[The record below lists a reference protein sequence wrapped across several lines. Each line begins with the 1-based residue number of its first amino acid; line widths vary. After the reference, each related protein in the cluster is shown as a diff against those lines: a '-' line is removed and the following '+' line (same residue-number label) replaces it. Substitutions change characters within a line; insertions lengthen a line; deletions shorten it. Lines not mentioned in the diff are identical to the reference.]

1 MACRPLFQD
10 NHPMA
15 HVPQIKIPATYM
27 RGGTSKGV
35 FFRLQDLPEAARVPG
50 AARDAL
56 LLRVIGSPDPYGKQ
70 IDGMGGA
77 TSSASKIVIISESSK
92 PDHDVDYL
100 FGQVAIDKAFV
111 DWSGNCGNLSA
122 AVGPFAISAGL
133 VDASRVPPNGVAIV
147 RIWQANIGKTIVAHV
162 PIVDSAVQETGD
174 FELDG
179 VAFPAAEVQLEFMDP
194 AAEEEGAGG
203 GMFPTGNLVDD
214 LEVPGIGTLKST
226 MINAGI
232 PTIFVNAQALGYT
245 GTELQDAINGDAE
258 VLAKF
263 ETIRAHGA
271 LRMGLINALDEIAT
285 RQHTPKIAFV
295 ARPAEYIASSGKLVA
310 AADVDLLVRAMSM
323 GKLHH
328 AMMGTAAVAIGTAA
342 AIPGTLVNLAAGGGE
357 RNAVRF
363 GHPSGTL
370 RVGAEAACIDG
381 EWTVTKAIMS
391 RSARVLMEGWV
402 RVPGDAF

>member
-1 MACRPLFQD
+1 
-10 NHPMA
+10 MA
-15 HVPQIKIPATYM
+15 HQTQIKIPATYM

-35 FFRLQDLPEAARVPG
+35 FFRLQDLPAAAQVPG
-50 AARDAL
+50 KARDAL

-77 TSSASKIVIISESSK
+77 TSSTSKTVILSK
-92 PDHDVDYL
+92 SARAEHDVDYL

-122 AVGPFAISAGL
+122 AVGAFAISGGL
-133 VDASRVPPNGVAIV
+133 VDADRVPRDGVAVV
-147 RIWQANIGKTIVAHV
+147 RIWQANIAKTIIAHI
-162 PIVDSAVQETGD
+162 PMSNGEVQETGD

-179 VAFPAAEVQLEFMDP
+179 VTFPAAEVQLEFMDP
-194 AAEEEGAGG
+194 AADEEGAGG
-203 GMFPTGNLVDD
+203 SMFPTGNLVDE
-214 LEVPGIGTLKST
+214 LEVPGVGTFKAT

-232 PTIFVNAQALGYT
+232 PTIFVNAEDIGYT
-245 GTELQDAINGDAE
+245 GTELQDAINGDAKA
-258 VLAKF
+258 LARF

-271 LRMGLINALDEIAT
+271 LRMGLIKHIDEAAQ
-285 RQHTPKIAFV
+285 RQHTPKVAFV
-295 ARPAEYIASSGKLVA
+295 APPAGYTSSSGKQVA
-310 AADVDLLVRAMSM
+310 AGDIDLLVRALSM

-342 AIPGTLVNLAAGGGE
+342 AVPGTLVNLAAGGGA
-357 RNAVRF
+357 RSAVRF

-370 RVGAEAACIDG
+370 RVGAEAARADG
-381 EWTVTKAIMS
+381 EWSVTKAIMS

>member
-1 MACRPLFQD
+1 
-10 NHPMA
+10 
-15 HVPQIKIPATYM
+15 IKIPATYI

-35 FFRLQDLPEAARVPG
+35 FFRLQDLPEAAQIPG
-50 AARDAL
+50 PARDAL
-56 LLRVIGSPDPYGKQ
+56 LMRVIGSPDPYGKQ

-77 TSSASKIVIISESSK
+77 TSSTSKTVIVSKSSK

-100 FGQVAIDKAFV
+100 FGQVAIDSAYV
-111 DWSGNCGNLSA
+111 DWSGNCGNLSSA
-122 AVGPFAISAGL
+122 IGPFAISNGFI
-133 VDASRVPPNGVAIV
+133 DASRIPKDGMATV
-147 RIWQANIGKTIVAHV
+147 RIWQANIGKTIIAHV
-162 PIVDSAVQETGD
+162 PITNGEVQETGD

-179 VAFPAAEVQLEFMDP
+179 VTFPAAEVQLEFMDP

-203 GMFPTGNLVDD
+203 SMFPTGNLVDD
-214 LEVPGIGTLKST
+214 LEVPGIGTLKAT

-232 PTIFVNAQALGYT
+232 PTIFVNAEDIGYT
-245 GTELQDAINGDAE
+245 GTELQDAINGDPKA
-258 VLAKF
+258 LAMF

-271 LRMGLINALDEIAT
+271 MRMGLIRHIEEAVK

-295 ARPAEYIASSGKLVA
+295 AKPADYVSSSGKQVA
-310 AADVDLLVRAMSM
+310 AGEIDLLVRALSM

-342 AIPGTLVNLAAGGGE
+342 AIPGTLVSLAAGG
-357 RNAVRF
+357 RSRDAVRF

-370 RVGAEAACIDG
+370 RVGAEAAQIDG
-381 EWTVTKAIMS
+381 EWVVKKAVMS

-402 RVPGDAF
+402 RVPGDTF

>member
-1 MACRPLFQD
+1 MNFK
-10 NHPMA
+10 
-15 HVPQIKIPATYM
+15 PQIKVPATYM

-35 FFRLQDLPEAARVPG
+35 FFRLQDLPEAAQEPG

-77 TSSASKIVIISESSK
+77 TSSTSKTVIVSTSTQPE
-92 PDHDVDYL
+92 HDVDYL
-100 FGQVAIDKAFV
+100 FGQVSIDQAFV

-122 AVGPFAISAGL
+122 AVGPFAISNGL
-133 VDASRVPPNGVAIV
+133 IDPSRLPNDGIATI
-147 RIWQANIGKTIVAHV
+147 RIWQANIQKTIIAHV
-162 PIVDSAVQETGD
+162 PMTNGAVQETGD
-174 FELDG
+174 VELDG
-179 VAFPAAEVQLEFMDP
+179 VTFPAAEVQLEFMDP

-203 GMFPTGNLVDD
+203 AMFPTGALVDD
-214 LEVPGIGTLKST
+214 LEVPGVGTLKAT

-232 PTIFVNAQALGYT
+232 PTIFVNAEAIGYT
-245 GTELQDAINGDAE
+245 GTELQEAINSDPKA
-258 VLAKF
+258 LAMF

-271 LRMGLINALDEIAT
+271 VRMGLIKDISEAAK
-285 RQHTPKIAFV
+285 RQHTPKVAFV
-295 ARPAEYIASSGKLVA
+295 AAPKEYVSSSGKVVKTG
-310 AADVDLLVRAMSM
+310 DVDLLVRALSM

-357 RNAVRF
+357 RTAVRF

-370 RVGAEAACIDG
+370 RVGAEAMQQDG
-381 EWTVTKAIMS
+381 EWCVKKAIMS
-391 RSARVLMEGWV
+391 RSARVLMEGCV
-402 RVPGDAF
+402 RVPPAVS

>member
-1 MACRPLFQD
+1 MK
-10 NHPMA
+10 NK
-15 HVPQIKIPATYM
+15 PQIKIPATYM

-35 FFRLQDLPEAARVPG
+35 FFRLQDLPEAAQVPG

-77 TSSASKIVIISESSK
+77 TSSTSKTVILSK
-92 PDHDVDYL
+92 SCKPGHDVDYL
-100 FGQVAIDKAFV
+100 FGQVSIDQAFV

-122 AVGPFAISAGL
+122 AVGAFAISTGL
-133 VDASRVPPNGVAIV
+133 VDADRIPQDGVAIV
-147 RIWQANIGKTIVAHV
+147 RVWQANISKTIIAHI
-162 PIVDSAVQETGD
+162 PITGGEVQETGD

-179 VAFPAAEVQLEFMDP
+179 VTFPAAEVQLEFMDP

-203 GMFPTGNLVDD
+203 AMFPTGQLVDD
-214 LEVPGIGTLKST
+214 LEVPGIGTLKAT

-232 PTIFVNAQALGYT
+232 PTIFVNAEAIGYT
-245 GTELQDAINGDAE
+245 GTELQDAINSDPKA
-258 VLAKF
+258 LAMF
-263 ETIRAHGA
+263 ETIRAYGA
-271 LRMGLINALDEIAT
+271 VRMGLIKHIDEAAK

-295 ARPAEYIASSGKLVA
+295 AKPAAYVSSSGKQVA
-310 AADVDLLVRAMSM
+310 AEDVDLLVRAMSM

-342 AIPGTLVNLAAGGGE
+342 AIPGTLVNLAAGGGA
-357 RNAVRF
+357 RSAVRF

-370 RVGAEAACIDG
+370 RVGAEASQIDG
-381 EWTVTKAIMS
+381 EWSVTKAIMS

>member
-1 MACRPLFQD
+1 
-10 NHPMA
+10 MA
-15 HVPQIKIPATYM
+15 HKPQIRIPATYM

-35 FFRLQDLPEAARVPG
+35 FFRLQDLPDAAQMPG

-77 TSSASKIVIISESSK
+77 TSSTSKTVIIAKSSK

-100 FGQVAIDKAFV
+100 FGQVSIDKPFV

-133 VDASRVPPNGVAIV
+133 VEANRIPRDGVSTV
-147 RIWQANIGKTIVAHV
+147 RIWQANIGKTIIAHV
-162 PIVDSAVQETGD
+162 PMTDGVVQETGD

-179 VAFPAAEVQLEFMDP
+179 VTFPAAEVQLEFMDP
-194 AAEEEGAGG
+194 AAEEDGAGG
-203 GMFPTGNLVDD
+203 SMFPTGNLVDD
-214 LEVPGIGTLKST
+214 LEVPGVGTLKAT

-232 PTIFVNAQALGYT
+232 PTIFVNAEAIGYN
-245 GTELQDAINGDAE
+245 GTELQDAINSDEKA
-258 VLAKF
+258 LAMF

-271 LRMGLINALDEIAT
+271 LRMGLIKHLDEIAT

-295 ARPAEYIASSGKLVA
+295 AKPADYVSSSGKRIGSG
-310 AADVDLLVRAMSM
+310 DVDLLVRAMSM

-357 RNAVRF
+357 REAVRF

-370 RVGAEAACIDG
+370 RVGAEAAVVGG
-381 EWTVTKAIMS
+381 EWVVRKAVMS

-402 RVPGDAF
+402 RVQG

>member
-1 MACRPLFQD
+1 MPHL
-10 NHPMA
+10 
-15 HVPQIKIPATYM
+15 PQIKIPATYM

-35 FFRLQDLPEAARVPG
+35 FFRLQDLPESCQVPG
-50 AARDAL
+50 KARDTL

-77 TSSASKIVIISESSK
+77 TSSTSKTVILAKSSK
-92 PDHDVDYL
+92 ADHDVDYL
-100 FGQVAIDKAFV
+100 FGQVGIDQAFV
-111 DWSGNCGNLSA
+111 DWSGNCGNLTA
-122 AVGPFAISAGL
+122 AVGSFAISNGL
-133 VDASRVPPNGVAIV
+133 VDASRVPQNGICTV
-147 RIWQANIGKTIVAHV
+147 RIWQANISKTIIAHV
-162 PIVDSAVQETGD
+162 PVSNGAVQETGD

-179 VAFPAAEVQLEFMDP
+179 VTFPAAEVQIEFIDP
-194 AAEEEGAGG
+194 ADEGEGDGG
-203 GMFPTGNLVDD
+203 GSMFPTGNLVDD
-214 LEVPGIGTLKST
+214 LEVPGVGTLKAT

-232 PTIFVNAQALGYT
+232 PTVFVNAEAIGYT
-245 GTELQDAINGDAE
+245 GTELQDAINGDAKA
-258 VLAKF
+258 LAMF

-271 LRMGLINALDEIAT
+271 LRMGLIKNLDEAAS

-295 ARPAEYIASSGKLVA
+295 AKPAAYTASSGKPVA
-310 AADVDLLVRAMSM
+310 ARDIDLLVRALSM

-342 AIPGTLVNLAAGGGE
+342 AIPGTLVNLAAGGKE
-357 RNAVRF
+357 RNQVRF

-370 RVGAEAACIDG
+370 RVGAEATQSNG

-391 RSARVLMEGWV
+391 RSARVLMEGCV